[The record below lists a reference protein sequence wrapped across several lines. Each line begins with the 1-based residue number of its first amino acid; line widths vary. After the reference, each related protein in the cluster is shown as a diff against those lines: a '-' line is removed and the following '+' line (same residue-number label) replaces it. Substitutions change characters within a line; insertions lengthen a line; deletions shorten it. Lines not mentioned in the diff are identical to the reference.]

1 MSSEC
6 EYSVPMK
13 QKSTAA
19 IVAFNVRSL
28 RERADADAPIKIPQP
43 ARSEFLENRAQGD
56 WAEVLLA
63 QAIGNAG
70 LAVTH
75 YGASDD
81 IQSDEAGFAEFFKAQ
96 IRDVRA
102 FGKRPDLLIRN
113 AATSWPVSVSH
124 LPAAQRDPFVA
135 QAQASIEAGS
145 SATSYRRRM
154 CRCSSIVRLRSTC
167 GASSS

>member
-1 MSSEC
+1 MANGTERLMTITVNSNSA
-6 EYSVPMK
+6 VPK
-13 QKSTAA
+13 AG
-19 IVAFNVRSL
+19 INVPSRCRKNRTIINL
-28 RERADADAPIKIPQP
+28 IIRIAPIKIPQP

-56 WAEVLLA
+56 WAEVVLA
-63 QAIGNAG
+63 HAIGNAG

-102 FGKRPDLLIRN
+102 FGKRPDLLIRT

-124 LPAAQRDPFVA
+124 LPAAQRDP
-135 QAQASIEAGS
+135 S
-145 SATSYRRRM
+145 SRRR
-154 CRCSSIVRLRSTC
+154 RPALRFGQAATRL
-167 GASSS
+167 